1 MAREPLI
8 KLEERVSLIE
18 SENRDLK
25 RKLHSVVSDLNEVK
39 SRLLSWTLMQSVKKK
54 SAVKGY

>member
-1 MAREPLI
+1 MARELLI

-25 RKLHSVVSDLNEVK
+25 RKLQSVVSDLNEVK
-39 SRLLSWTLMQSVKKK
+39 SRLLS
-54 SAVKGY
+54 